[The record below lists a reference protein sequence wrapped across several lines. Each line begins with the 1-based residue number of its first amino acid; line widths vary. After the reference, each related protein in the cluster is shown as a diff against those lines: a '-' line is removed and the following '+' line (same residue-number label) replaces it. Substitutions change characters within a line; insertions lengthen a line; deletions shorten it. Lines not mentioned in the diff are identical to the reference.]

1 MVQFGYFYFIKRVN
15 FSANFSSYTKT
26 TELTQT
32 RPQGFSVSMPF
43 FVVILHQWCHFF
55 GCPKLLWSTLAGHE
69 ELARGFELIR
79 NGEIFWMNNKVL
91 VFRAHSQSTKHVAA
105 ARKVSPNWLQET
117 ITCHSAN
124 SIVWSQ
130 GNAPLMTSLPSS
142 CYMTRGRI
150 SNELCNSLSFT
161 ILIKTTQSNFQGVL
175 ITPLVGLI

>member
-1 MVQFGYFYFIKRVN
+1 MVHFGYFFFVKRVN
-15 FSANFSSYTKT
+15 VSANFSSYTKT
-26 TELTQT
+26 AELTQT

-43 FVVILHQWCHFF
+43 LWLSCINDAIFF
-55 GCPKLLWSTLAGHE
+55 LWSTLAGHE

-79 NGEIFWMNNKVL
+79 NREIFWMNNKVL
-91 VFRAHSQSTKHVAA
+91 VFGAHSQSTKHVAA
-105 ARKVSPNWLQET
+105 ARKVSPNWSQET
-117 ITCHSAN
+117 ITFHSSN

>member
-1 MVQFGYFYFIKRVN
+1 MVHFGYFFFVKRVN
-15 FSANFSSYTKT
+15 VSANFSSYTKT
-26 TELTQT
+26 AELTQT

-43 FVVILHQWCHFF
+43 SVVILHQWCHFF
-55 GCPKLLWSTLAGHE
+55 LWSTLAGHE
-69 ELARGFELIR
+69 ELVRGFELIR

-91 VFRAHSQSTKHVAA
+91 VFGARSQSTKHVAA
-105 ARKVSPNWLQET
+105 ARKVSPNWSQET
-117 ITCHSAN
+117 ITCHSSN
-124 SIVWSQ
+124 SIIWSQ

-150 SNELCNSLSFT
+150 SNELCNNLSFT